1 MRIRFDF
8 WVVVGALILLFI
20 VFKDRVMSVV
30 GNFVVRGMRNNNPFN
45 LRNSPKYK
53 WKGQIGVDDKEF
65 CVFDTLENGVRAG
78 VRNLQNG
85 YFSKGLTIRQI
96 LEKYAPSFENDTE
109 NYIRHVIK
117 YNPDFSEDFIPITD
131 EHKLSGCRG
140 IVRMDVGYDAVGDE
154 MIKRYL

>member
-1 MRIRFDF
+1 MRIRSDF

-30 GNFVVRGMRNNNPFN
+30 EISWCVVCVTTTIY

-65 CVFDTLENGVRAG
+65 CVFDTLENGVRQE

-85 YFSKGLTIRQI
+85 YFSKGLTIRRI

-131 EHKLSGCRG
+131 EHKLSVCRG
-140 IVRMDVGYDAVGDE
+140 IVRMEVGYDAVGDE